1 MMIIFAIPVK
11 SKAVSADFSTV
22 LSNLDRTLRSIAN
35 QTDSSYEAFVVTN
48 DFHEVKQITR
58 KYERVSVL
66 EFPYERN
73 EDLLNPG
80 HHDMDEKRIF
90 LGLFLRDRKH
100 TPFWVMTLDADDLVH
115 ESLVDFINNSKR
127 DTDWIISGGY
137 ILDLENSNLTRTRA
151 FQTKSG
157 SRCIFRVESGDLP
170 EGQGQGP
177 DDSFYSLVIREQTAK
192 ILRQLGREVKTIS
205 WPAALYVR
213 GHEESISRDFRT
225 KRDKQAQVALLPR
238 KDRWKRIVEKVFW
251 RLVEVFTNAN
261 VKNIEKKTRILAEF
275 GA

>member
-1 MMIIFAIPVK
+1 MIIFAIPVK

-22 LSNLDRTLRSIAN
+22 LSNLDRTLGSIAN
-35 QTDSSYEAFVVTN
+35 QRDSGYEAFVVTN

-73 EDLLNPG
+73 EDVLNPG

-115 ESLVDFINNSKR
+115 ESLVGFINNSKR

-137 ILDLENSNLTRTRA
+137 IFDLENSNLTRTSA
-151 FQTKSG
+151 FQTRSG

-170 EGQGQGP
+170 QGQAMM
-177 DDSFYSLVIREQTAK
+177 SLYSLVIREQTAK
-192 ILRQLGREVKTIS
+192 ILRSLGREVKTIS
-205 WPAALYVR
+205 WPAALYVQ
-213 GHEESISRDFRT
+213 GHEESISRDSRT
-225 KRDKQAQVALLPR
+225 QRDKQAQVALLPR
-238 KDRWKRIVEKVFW
+238 KNRWKRIVRKVFW
-251 RLVEVFTNAN
+251 KLVEVFTNAN
-261 VKNIEKKTRILAEF
+261 VKNTKRKSKILAEF
-275 GA
+275 GV